1 MKKERADSI
10 LTRVIIPYLS
20 SNRIAIGCRSL
31 LAGVAPFV
39 QTCDR
44 HRGPAALPFC
54 HCASRPSRVLRA
66 RARACVRAP
75 VARGSRRRTCW
86 LAWQDGLRIHIHPP
100 LPLSAAWL
108 VVHTHNS
115 TSVIAAKNWLFLNIS
130 HRVGWVWMCVRVY
143 TISRRNR
150 ILSGCFSLLSSVMLM
165 LRQMTACFNFQNC
178 SYTPPRTRDLLQ
190 TGMWYSMYVIRPLTY
205 FSFFFWS

>member
-1 MKKERADSI
+1 MTEMRVREETKSRSQVAISEVHLTWPVRLVGCVSVAQFSSPRNECKTKVQHLRGGRPIDDIKKERADSI

-31 LAGVAPFV
+31 LAGAGVAPFV

-66 RARACVRAP
+66 RARARVRAP

-115 TSVIAAKNWLFLNIS
+115 TSVIAAKKT
-130 HRVGWVWMCVRVY
+130 VA
-143 TISRRNR
+143 
-150 ILSGCFSLLSSVMLM
+150 ILH
-165 LRQMTACFNFQNC
+165 
-178 SYTPPRTRDLLQ
+178 
-190 TGMWYSMYVIRPLTY
+190 
-205 FSFFFWS
+205 